1 MQIGKSYAN
10 SSSDAKSRISRYG
23 TRFRKIYTNDATAD
37 PDLKGDAPRT
47 RAPNGR
53 AQGRRCEVT
62 DANDEK
68 KPTGLPRAAKP
79 RHPHPP
85 PALRAAPLATLGG

>member
-1 MQIGKSYAN
+1 MQIGKSYAT

-23 TRFRKIYTNDATAD
+23 TRFRKIYTNDATAH
-37 PDLKGDAPRT
+37 PDCKGDAPRT

-53 AQGRRCEVT
+53 AQGRRCEV
-62 DANDEK
+62 NDVNDGK

-85 PALRAAPLATLGG
+85 PGLRPAPLATLGG